1 MFDVKTQLAMMATS
15 VQMMYNI
22 FDAERARQNPDLCRL
37 FTKAGVLHP
46 MSNILF
52 YLATKT
58 ERDTIEK
65 TIREMINNICK
76 FWNTFRQAFLMV
88 RKEMSVPDVM

>member
-1 MFDVKTQLAMMATS
+1 
-15 VQMMYNI
+15 
-22 FDAERARQNPDLCRL
+22 
-37 FTKAGVLHP
+37 

-65 TIREMINNICK
+65 TIQEMLNNICK
-76 FWNTFRQAFLMV
+76 FWNTFSQAVLMV
-88 RKEMSVPDVM
+88 KKELSVPDVM